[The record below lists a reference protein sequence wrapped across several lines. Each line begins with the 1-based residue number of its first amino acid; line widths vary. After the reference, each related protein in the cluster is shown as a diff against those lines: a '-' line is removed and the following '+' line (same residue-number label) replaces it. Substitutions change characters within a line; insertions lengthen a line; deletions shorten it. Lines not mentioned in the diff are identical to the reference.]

1 MGVME
6 VAVIGAFPS
15 AVVVETDATVTPEWA
30 VLDNSLDKE
39 SNGRLFN

>member
-1 MGVME
+1 VGVTE

-30 VLDNSLDKE
+30 ILDKSLDKE